1 MVEQEALTQQAPAQE
16 AVPKPEYDLHI
27 KVPEEMR
34 TMLKNAAELAYEMG
48 IIPKPDLVD
57 LMNLFVSWG
66 MTVLR
71 NEWMDRS
78 GYRLEPKAIALWEP
92 RVRG

>member
-1 MVEQEALTQQAPAQE
+1 MVQREEITQETPAQE
-16 AVPKPEYDLHI
+16 AVPGAEYDLHI

-34 TMLKNAAELAYEMG
+34 TTLKDAAELAYKMG

-57 LMNLFVSWG
+57 LILFISWG

-71 NEWMDRS
+71 NKWMDRS
-78 GYRLEPKAIALWEP
+78 GYR
-92 RVRG
+92 

>member
-1 MVEQEALTQQAPAQE
+1 MVQREEITQETLAQE
-16 AVPKPEYDLHI
+16 AVPRAEYDLHI

-34 TMLKNAAELAYEMG
+34 TTLKDAAELAYKMG

-57 LMNLFVSWG
+57 LILFISWG

-71 NEWMDRS
+71 NKWMDRS
-78 GYRLEPKAIALWEP
+78 GYR
-92 RVRG
+92 

>member
-34 TMLKNAAELAYEMG
+34 TMLKDAAELAYEMG

-57 LMNLFVSWG
+57 LMNLFIGRGLTIQKEKWLARV
-66 MTVLR
+66 
-71 NEWMDRS
+71 
-78 GYRLEPKAIALWEP
+78 GYR
-92 RVRG
+92 